1 MNEAMNIDFVAES
14 LRMLRYP
21 TVISGSELGQ
31 VENSGG
37 CDWRSSVIF
46 SNVED

>member
-1 MNEAMNIDFVAES
+1 MNEAMKIDFVAKS
-14 LRMLRYP
+14 LRILRYP

-37 CDWRSSVIF
+37 CNIF
-46 SNVED
+46 EC